1 MMNDRE
7 SPVDRGSRFDRYGRV
22 AWAFVTLFVVES
34 AVFGLSV
41 LPAALFWE
49 WHFSWTLSPQWLRV
63 VVLAASFVPA
73 YMLFAISLMVLSGW
87 ATRITGWRTPPNI
100 ELSVSRLDWALLNW
114 ARYMVSTHM
123 VRIFAGV
130 LFRSTPLWTMYHRLN
145 GARIGHGVYINSIS
159 LTDHNLL
166 DFGDR
171 VVIGSDV
178 HLSGHTVEAGVL
190 KTAPVKLGPNV
201 TLGIGSVIGIGVEV
215 GADAQV
221 GALSVVPKFRKLEPG
236 SVYGGVSIKRLDGSG
251 GSSEPS
257 G

>member
-1 MMNDRE
+1 MMNDKKP
-7 SPVDRGSRFDRYGRV
+7 SVDREGRISRYARV
-22 AWAFVTLFVVES
+22 AWAFVTLFIVES
-34 AVFGLSV
+34 MVFGLSV

-63 VVLAASFVPA
+63 VVLAMSFVPS
-73 YMLFAISLMVLSGW
+73 YMLFAVSLMVLSGW
-87 ATRITGWRTPPNI
+87 ATRITGWRTPPNV
-100 ELSVSRLDWALLNW
+100 ELKVSALDWELLDW
-114 ARYMVSTHM
+114 ARYMVSTHL

-130 LFRSTPLWTMYHRLN
+130 LFRSTPVWTMYHRLN
-145 GARIGHGVYINSIS
+145 GGRIGHGVYINSIS

-166 DFGDR
+166 EFDDR

-190 KTAPVKLGPNV
+190 KTARVKLGRNV
-201 TLGIGSVIGIGVEV
+201 TIGIGSVVGIGVEV

-236 SVYGGVSIKRLDGSG
+236 SIYGGDSIKRLDGSAG
-251 GSSEPS
+251 PLEPS